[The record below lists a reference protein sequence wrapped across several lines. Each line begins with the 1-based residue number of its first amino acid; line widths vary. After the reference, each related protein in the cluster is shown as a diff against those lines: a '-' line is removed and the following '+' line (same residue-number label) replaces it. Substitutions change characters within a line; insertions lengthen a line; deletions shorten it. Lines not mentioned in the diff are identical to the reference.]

1 MRAVIAA
8 TVSAVL
14 LMSHAPAFAGS
25 QELVEY
31 TRQLLAAGE
40 LPKIADDADLQ
51 LVSDGKATKL
61 TAAQLRAGH
70 EKATHLIKELKL
82 KEFKVEHVD
91 CGQKL
96 CFIRYTQAVQAR
108 IGNKDMIA
116 AASSEEVYLQSGT
129 DFILVRAYQVQH
141 TEGEL

>member
-8 TVSAVL
+8 IAGTVL
-14 LMSHAPAFAGS
+14 LISHGAAFAGS

-51 LVSDGKATKL
+51 LVSDGKTTKL

-70 EKATHLIKELKL
+70 EQAKHLITEIKL
-82 KEFKVEHVD
+82 KEFKVDSVD

-96 CFIRYTQAVQAR
+96 CFIRYFQSVQAR
-108 IGNKDMIA
+108 IGHKDAIA
-116 AASSEEVYLQSGT
+116 AATSEEVYLQSGA
-129 DFILVRAYQVQH
+129 DFILVRAYQVLH
-141 TEGEL
+141 TQGEL